1 MSNIFLF
8 YFLKIEFRLNES
20 KELFDNLSTSM
31 EQRITMEKKQVELSE
46 VECQRL
52 SKIVGELESTKSR
65 YEVKIKVLE
74 GLN

>member
-1 MSNIFLF
+1 
-8 YFLKIEFRLNES
+8 
-20 KELFDNLSTSM
+20 M

-52 SKIVGELESTKSR
+52 GKIVGELESTKSR

-74 GLN
+74 GLI